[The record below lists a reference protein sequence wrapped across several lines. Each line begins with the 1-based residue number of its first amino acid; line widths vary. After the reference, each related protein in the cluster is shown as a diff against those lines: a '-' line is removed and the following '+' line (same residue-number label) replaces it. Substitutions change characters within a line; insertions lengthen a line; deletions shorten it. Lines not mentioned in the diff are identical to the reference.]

1 MDLKSTESWY
11 NANENNEE
19 DMKGEG
25 DKQTL
30 EAPERERRT
39 FIADFL
45 VPLTP
50 VSCETWLVLVPA
62 VL

>member
-1 MDLKSTESWY
+1 
-11 NANENNEE
+11 
-19 DMKGEG
+19 MKGEG

-30 EAPERERRT
+30 EAPERERIT
-39 FIADFL
+39 FIANFL

-50 VSCETWLVLVPA
+50 VSCETWLVLVPE